1 MDDDFSSDSFP
12 MEITIDEF
20 SALGKKPK
28 KKGLPAKKN
37 TPKKG
42 INASR
47 FVQEI
52 LDEEDE
58 EVNLLYFTPTCKY

>member
-1 MDDDFSSDSFP
+1 MDDDISSDSFP

-28 KKGLPAKKN
+28 KKGPPAKKN
-37 TPKKG
+37 PSKKS

-52 LDEEDE
+52 LDEEEE
-58 EVNLLYFTPTCKY
+58 EVNFFYF